1 MDKEKLA
8 TYAAIALG
16 LVLGGRY
23 VANLIFAWFETLM
36 LEKKE
41 QNYRT
46 LDELIDSKAR
56 QMGGRPKVAE
66 VERSLLT
73 GGTPAPQ
80 LEEKTGPEEEQRKI
94 TLHRIYDLETKRG
107 QQESEEAYYLRIM
120 NMKQKEAPEIL
131 KRAYKLRSKE
141 YHPDRFNLDLFDGKT
156 KKRLAARVHENYLL
170 VQNAYGY
177 LKKNSKG

>member
-8 TYAAIALG
+8 TYAAIAVG

-23 VANLIFAWFETLM
+23 VANLIFAWFDTLM
-36 LEKKE
+36 LQKKE

-56 QMGGRPKVAE
+56 QMGGRPRAPEVA
-66 VERSLLT
+66 RTLLE

-80 LEEKTGPEEEQRKI
+80 LEEKTGPEEEQRKL

-107 QQESEEAYYLRIM
+107 PQESDEAYYLRIM
-120 NMKQKEAPEIL
+120 NMKQLEKPDVL

-141 YHPDRFNLDLFDGKT
+141 YHPDRFNLELFDAKT

-170 VQNAYGY
+170 VQNAYTF
-177 LKKNSKG
+177 LKKKS

>member
-1 MDKEKLA
+1 MDKEKLV
-8 TYAAIALG
+8 TYAVIAVG

-36 LEKKE
+36 LQKKE
-41 QNYRT
+41 QDYRT

-56 QMGGRPKVAE
+56 QMGGRPKVAG
-66 VERSLLT
+66 VERTLLT
-73 GGTPAPQ
+73 GGGAAPQ
-80 LEEKTGPEEEQRKI
+80 LEEKTGPEEEQRKL

-120 NMKQKEAPEIL
+120 NMKQLEKPDIL

-141 YHPDRFNLDLFDGKT
+141 YHPDRFNLDLFDAKT

-177 LKKNSKG
+177 LKKISKG

>member
-1 MDKEKLA
+1 MDKEKLV
-8 TYAAIALG
+8 TYAVIAVG

-36 LEKKE
+36 LSKKE
-41 QNYRT
+41 QDYRT

-56 QMGGRPKVAE
+56 QLGGRPKVPE

-73 GGTPAPQ
+73 GGTPTAQ
-80 LEEKTGPEEEQRKI
+80 LEEKTGPEEEQRKLI
-94 TLHRIYDLETKRG
+94 LHRIYDLETKRG
-107 QQESEEAYYLRIM
+107 QQETEEAYYLRIM
-120 NMKQKEAPEIL
+120 NMKHRESAEIL

-170 VQNAYGY
+170 VQTAYGF
-177 LKKNSKG
+177 LKKNTKG

>member
-8 TYAAIALG
+8 TYAVIAVG

-23 VANLIFAWFETLM
+23 VANLLFAWFDTL
-36 LEKKE
+36 LLRKKE

-46 LDELIDSKAR
+46 LDELIDAKTR
-56 QMGGRPKVAE
+56 QLGGRPKVAE
-66 VERSLLT
+66 VERPLLS
-73 GGTPAPQ
+73 GGAPAPQ
-80 LEEKTGPEEEQRKI
+80 LEEKTGPEEEQRKL

-120 NMKQKEAPEIL
+120 NMKQLEKPEIL

-141 YHPDRFNLDLFDGKT
+141 FHPDRFNLDLFDAKT

-170 VQNAYGY
+170 VQTAYAY
-177 LKKNSKG
+177 LKKKA